1 MMIMPHSFNPLSPD
15 FYKSS
20 ARVVARK
27 LLGHWLIRQ
36 TSAGPIGGMIVET
49 EAYLAANDPAC
60 HAATGRS
67 VRNQTMWGRNGLGY
81 IYMIYGLYYCF
92 NTVCRPEGIAEA
104 VLIRAIQPDFGLD
117 WMLERRG
124 GLASN
129 LTSGPSKLCL
139 AMNID
144 RKLDGVDL
152 CNPESELIVAENPNI
167 ARNVKD
173 AGPIIVTT
181 RIGITKAADLP
192 LRYYL
197 SGSAYVSKRCRL
209 KDRLTANRSRS
220 SAVSSTLLH

>member
-1 MMIMPHSFNPLSPD
+1 MYNGMMIMPHSFNPLSPD

-144 RKLDGVDL
+144 RKLD
-152 CNPESELIVAENPNI
+152 
-167 ARNVKD
+167 

-197 SGSAYVSKRCRL
+197 SGSAYVSKRCRV